1 MEEHHFRELEQ
12 GSGMSMKTD
21 NTIIPRWPTKLK
33 LRPGQEGAQEEFDIL
48 AASAHAGV
56 ERYVE
61 WKRTAESSDSV
72 PLRFFRS
79 DFASGSVQ
87 YSR

>member
-1 MEEHHFRELEQ
+1 MEVHDFRRAEQ
-12 GSGMSMKTD
+12 AFRMSMNKK
-21 NTIIPRWPTKLK
+21 NTIIPQWPTKLK

-61 WKRTAESSDSV
+61 WKRT
-72 PLRFFRS
+72 P
-79 DFASGSVQ
+79 GS
-87 YSR
+87 